1 MDSFLRSPL
10 DFTVSREDWCRYNL
24 SDNSILKVKL
34 IATKIRKKNADYNI
48 DVQSIIVVLSNE
60 RGQPDSKVYTPI
72 ELQRSITHDVRYTII
87 TQDWNEYIVDDGA
100 NIKVQP
106 MVTKV
111 SKTSKFDLYGDP
123 VYLVNVQ
130 GNVVVER
137 PKSSSQ

>member
-1 MDSFLRSPL
+1 MDSYLRSPL

-48 DVQSIIVVLSNE
+48 DAQNIIVVLSNE

-87 TQDWNEYIVDDGA
+87 TQDWNEYVVDDGA

-111 SKTSKFDLYGDP
+111 SKTSKFDLHGDP

>member
-10 DFTVSREDWCRYNL
+10 DFTVSREDWCRYDL

-34 IATKIRKKNADYNI
+34 IATKIRKKNSDYNI
-48 DVQSIIVVLSNE
+48 DAQNIIVVLSNE

-111 SKTSKFDLYGDP
+111 SKTSKFDLHGDP

>member
-1 MDSFLRSPL
+1 MDSYLRSPL

-34 IATKIRKKNADYNI
+34 IATKIRKKNTDYNI
-48 DVQSIIVVLSNE
+48 DAQNIIVVLSNE

-87 TQDWNEYIVDDGA
+87 TQDWNEYVVDDGA

-111 SKTSKFDLYGDP
+111 SKTSKFDLHGDP